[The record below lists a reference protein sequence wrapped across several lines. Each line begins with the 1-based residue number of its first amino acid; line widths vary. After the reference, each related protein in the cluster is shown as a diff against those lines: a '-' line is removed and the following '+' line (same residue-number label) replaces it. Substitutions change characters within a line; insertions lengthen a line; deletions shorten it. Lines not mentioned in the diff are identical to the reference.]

1 MSENLTTASATGRTV
16 TGLALPFGAPGK
28 SSRGTVTVNAGAVS
42 IDRDLKR
49 IKLYRD
55 HSNAGGAPVGYCTA
69 ARETD
74 AGIEMSFRIGD
85 TADGDSALA
94 DVREG
99 IRDALSVEVMGAEIT
114 GSGELVAGQIT
125 AVALVAIPAFDDA
138 RVSAFTA
145 SLHTEPAPE
154 TDDDPDESEA
164 DDEDSTEIDTPGDN
178 EIDPDTDQE
187 ENDMTENTVA
197 TDHTEESAPAAAP
210 TGLTATRTRE
220 PIVTASAV
228 VDTLIGVRQ
237 GRERD
242 DMMTAALADIKRSAH
257 PGVKSSA
264 WLGELWD
271 GVAFTREIVPT
282 MTNKTLTSMR
292 ATGWRWTTKPT
303 VNDYKGDKAD
313 IPTNTPK
320 TEAVTLEPKR
330 LAGGHDIDRAFF
342 DFDDREFIQSYFAA
356 MTESYAMVS
365 DDRAAAFIV
374 AEAAKNQGDSQPDL
388 LRAAAK
394 ARQTI
399 KRGTRTEATTYLVN
413 PDDMFLLMGIT
424 TMDNPAYLN
433 LLGVD
438 PARFITND
446 AVPAGTLIAYA
457 KSAVEWYELGSAPIR
472 VEAEHLAQGGRDA
485 AVFGYYAT
493 FAPNPAGI
501 VSIPFA
507 PNPAAPAPGDGS

>member
-1 MSENLTTASATGRTV
+1 MSKNLTTASATGRTV

-69 ARETD
+69 ANETD

-145 SLHTEPAPE
+145 SLHTEPAPNPAAE
-154 TDDDPDESEA
+154 ESGD
-164 DDEDSTEIDTPGDN
+164 DDEDSPEIVTTGDN
-178 EIDPDTDQE
+178 ETDPGTNQE
-187 ENDMTENTVA
+187 ETEMTESTVNKNR
-197 TDHTEESAPAAAP
+197 TEEESTPATAPN
-210 TGLTATRTRE
+210 GLTATRTRE

-242 DMMTAALADIKRSAH
+242 EMMTAALADIKRSAH
-257 PGVKSSA
+257 PGVASSA

-271 GVAFTREIVPT
+271 GIAFSREIVPT

-303 VNDYKGDKAD
+303 VNDYKGDKAE

-356 MTESYAMVS
+356 MTESYAIVS
-365 DDRAAAFIV
+365 DDRAAAFLV
-374 AEAAKNQGDSQPDL
+374 SEAAKNTGDSQPDL

-438 PARFITND
+438 PARFKTND
-446 AVPAGTLIAYA
+446 AVPAGTLVAYA
-457 KSAVEWYELGSAPIR
+457 KSAVEWWELGSAPIR

-493 FAPNPAGI
+493 FTPNPAGI

-507 PNPAAPAPGDGS
+507 PNPAPAPGDGS